1 MGKRS
6 TPDSLAQ
13 KLSLL
18 SRQHTLGRFFLMFNA
33 ETQRRGDAEKLENLI
48 TDQIIN
54 AAIEV
59 HRILGGPGLLESL
72 YEEAL
77 YHELQLRHIPVE
89 VQVLAAS
96 PSALSCDLRR
106 VLPSIAIT
114 CAGRRSATSSVHFTK
129 RFSNSSGSI
138 MRKTLSNVS

>member
-1 MGKRS
+1 
-6 TPDSLAQ
+6 
-13 KLSLL
+13 
-18 SRQHTLGRFFLMFNA
+18 MFNA

-89 VQVLAAS
+89 VQVLV
-96 PSALSCDLRR
+96 PLSYKKWILKDPMRMDMLVNCKVIVEVKATDQSYPAIEHSYRHICD
-106 VLPSIAIT
+106 
-114 CAGRRSATSSVHFTK
+114 
-129 RFSNSSGSI
+129 
-138 MRKTLSNVS
+138 